1 MHSFIF
7 TLLSHSSIT
16 NIYWALTMCQA
27 PSLLQGG
34 RRWSLG
40 PWGEQEAERLT
51 EQGQGTL
58 QSMSGE
64 GVCGSGQRFC
74 LIFSLP
80 PAENAAASAHKRKR
94 NWAAMVP
101 FTQAHQHFGSLS
113 LSESSLTLRKWLVCL
128 PEKVASLSPSL
139 SLMMVSWK
147 QHGQG
152 LSSCPSNG

>member
-1 MHSFIF
+1 
-7 TLLSHSSIT
+7 
-16 NIYWALTMCQA
+16 MCQA

-58 QSMSGE
+58 QSMSEE

-94 NWAAMVP
+94 N
-101 FTQAHQHFGSLS
+101 
-113 LSESSLTLRKWLVCL
+113 
-128 PEKVASLSPSL
+128 
-139 SLMMVSWK
+139 
-147 QHGQG
+147 
-152 LSSCPSNG
+152 